1 MAVRRPLKALLAP
14 PRSLPA
20 SVVVV
25 TPIGPIEIDVRASPR
40 ARRVSLKFDPSTDVF
55 ELVVPPRASIKQ
67 AFGFARQQAGWLAA
81 RLKDLPPRVPFAP
94 GSMVPILGQSY
105 WIRHF
110 VERGPPAFVKDGELM
125 VSGAPEHVGR
135 RIQDF
140 LRGRARAEIVPR
152 AHALAAKLGRKVRRI
167 TLRDPKTRWGS
178 CAANGDLAFSWRLVL
193 APEHVLTYV
202 VAHEVAHLAE
212 MNHSHRFW
220 ATVDRLV
227 PDAERSKD
235 WLKRHGKSL
244 LRYG

>member
-1 MAVRRPLKALLAP
+1 MTVRRPLKALLAP
-14 PRSLPA
+14 LRSLPA

-25 TPIGPIEIDVRASPR
+25 TPAGPVEIDVRASPR

-55 ELVVPPRASIKQ
+55 ELVVPPRASVKQ
-67 AFGFARQQAGWLAA
+67 AVGFAQQQAPWLAA
-81 RLKDLPPRVPFAP
+81 RLRDLTPRVPFAP
-94 GSMVPILGQSY
+94 GSVIPILGHSY
-105 WIRHF
+105 WIQHF
-110 VERGPPAFVKDGELM
+110 AERGPPVFIKHGEVM
-125 VSGAPEHVGR
+125 VSGAPEHLSR

-152 AHALAAKLGRKVRRI
+152 AHAMAARLGRKVRRVS
-167 TLRDPKTRWGS
+167 LRDPKTRWGS

-193 APEHVLTYV
+193 APAHVLTYV

-212 MNHSHRFW
+212 MNHSKRFW

-227 PDAERSKD
+227 PDAERAKD